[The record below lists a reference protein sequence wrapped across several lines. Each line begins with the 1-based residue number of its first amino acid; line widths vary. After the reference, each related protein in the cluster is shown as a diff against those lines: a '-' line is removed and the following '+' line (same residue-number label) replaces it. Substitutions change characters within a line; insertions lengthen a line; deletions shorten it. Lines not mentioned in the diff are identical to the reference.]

1 MLSLYNGCHDF
12 MEALNKNL
20 RVDNRIGIYELKD
33 NLEEMQKVYKK
44 RGLFLYMPVTLNE

>member
-1 MLSLYNGCHDF
+1 

-44 RGLFLYMPVTLNE
+44 EVYFYICQLLSMNKHFKLIKI